1 MTAAATPF
9 GPGTIEV
16 GATGSEVDF
25 AGEVLGGTVT
35 HTYEDVGDQRTM
47 LDGTV
52 RAATRTRIDG
62 LTFSVE
68 NDLTAAGLYQFCVT
82 NDGTDQTFTYT
93 PNTAAGASWAGTVS
107 VALPAEI
114 GADEFNAPIVSDVE
128 WSGVGKFTFTPG
140 ATTP

>member
-1 MTAAATPF
+1 MATATPF
-9 GPGTIEV
+9 GPGTIKV
-16 GATGSEVDF
+16 GASGSEVDF

-68 NDLTAAGLYQFCVT
+68 NDLTAAGLYQYCVT
-82 NDGTDQTFTYT
+82 NDREDMAFTYV
-93 PNTAAGASWAGTVS
+93 PNTAGAAQWAGTITVS
-107 VALPAEI
+107 LPAEI

-128 WSGVGKFTFTPG
+128 WSGVGPFTFTPG
-140 ATTP
+140 TAPAP